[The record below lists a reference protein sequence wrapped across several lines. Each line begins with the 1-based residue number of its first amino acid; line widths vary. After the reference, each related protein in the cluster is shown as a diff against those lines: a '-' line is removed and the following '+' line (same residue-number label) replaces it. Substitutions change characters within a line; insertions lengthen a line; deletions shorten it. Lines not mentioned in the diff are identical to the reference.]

1 MLSKALVVGAY
12 QTKAEALAAEP
23 DIELTV
29 IAPPYWRE
37 GAQRLALERSHTR
50 GYELLTAPMLCNG
63 SYHLHWYPTL
73 GRLLR
78 RLRPDLCH
86 IDEEPYNLATYLAL
100 RAARAVGARAICFA
114 WQNLNRPYPPPFRWF
129 EQAVYRRAD
138 GILAGNHA
146 AAQVLRAKGYGGAL
160 QVIPQFGVDPGLFRP
175 KEPPDTVEPSLRG
188 RPRPLTIGY
197 AGRLVPEKGLL
208 VLAEA
213 LALLGGDWRLELYG
227 DGPLRGELAARLAA
241 LGLAERATFHAR
253 IASTAMPGVLAGLD
267 AVVLPSLT
275 RPNWK
280 EQFGRILIEAMA
292 CETTVVGSDS
302 GEIPHVIGEAGLVTP
317 EGDAGALAA
326 ALARLRDEAGLA
338 RRLGRAGRARVL
350 AHYTQQQIAAQT
362 AAFYREV
369 MGR

>member
-1 MLSKALVVGAY
+1 MCMRVVMLSKALVVGAY

-29 IAPPYWRE
+29 ITPPYWRE
-37 GAQRLALERSHTR
+37 GAQRLALERSHTK
-50 GYELLTAPMLCNG
+50 GYKLIIAPMAWNG

-100 RAARAVGARAICFA
+100 RAARRIGARSLCFS
-114 WQNLNRPYPPPFRWF
+114 WQNQSRSYPPPFGWF
-129 EQAVYRRAD
+129 ERAVYRGTD

-146 AAQVLRAKGYGGAL
+146 AAQVLRQKGYQGPLA
-160 QVIPQFGVDPGLFRP
+160 VIPQFGVDTELFRP
-175 KEPPDTVEPSLRG
+175 RAQPQSGE
-188 RPRPLTIGY
+188 RPFTIGY
-197 AGRLVPEKGLL
+197 AGRLVREKGLL

-213 LALLGGDWRLELYG
+213 LARLPGDWRLEIYG

-241 LGLAERATFHAR
+241 LGLAERACLHPR
-253 IASTAMPGVLAGLD
+253 IASTDMPTALAELD
-267 AVVLPSLT
+267 VVVLPSLT
-275 RPNWK
+275 QPNWK

-292 CETTVVGSDS
+292 CEVPVVGSDS
-302 GEIPHVIGEAGLVTP
+302 GEIPHVIGEAGLITP
-317 EGDAGALAA
+317 EGDAEALAA
-326 ALARLRDEAGLA
+326 ALARLRDEPGLA
-338 RRLGRAGRARVL
+338 LRLGRAGRERVQAR
-350 AHYTQQQIAAQT
+350 YTQQRIAAET

-369 MGR
+369 MQP